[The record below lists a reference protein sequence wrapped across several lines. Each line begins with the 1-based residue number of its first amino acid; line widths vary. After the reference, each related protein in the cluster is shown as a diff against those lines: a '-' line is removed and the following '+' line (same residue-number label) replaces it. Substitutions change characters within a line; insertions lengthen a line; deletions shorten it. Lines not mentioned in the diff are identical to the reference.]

1 MDRRIDRKALKA
13 KAKEYA
19 FKNKWNYWKPF
30 LALFVITFLVGFVS
44 GIFGDSFLGSIVS
57 LVGTIVLLPVEI
69 GVISYT
75 IKLTRQQNPDLKEEL
90 TGKFDMIKVILLTVL
105 VVGLATLGWT
115 LLLIIPGI
123 IYAYKVIMTTFI
135 LADTANKDTRW
146 QDVISDSKKMMD
158 GYKLDYFVFQLSF
171 LLWIYGGLF
180 TLGILWIWAV
190 PYMQAAT
197 VMYYDELKRIQS
209 ANLTV

>member
-1 MDRRIDRKALKA
+1 MDRKIDRKALKA
-13 KAKEYA
+13 KAKEFA

-30 LALFVITFLVGFVS
+30 LILILVALVVGFVS
-44 GIFGDSFLGSIVS
+44 GLFGEGFIGSLIS
-57 LVGTIVLLPVEI
+57 LAGTCALLPVEI

-75 IKLTRQQNPDLKEEL
+75 IKLTRGETPDLKAEMF
-90 TGKFDMIKVILLTVL
+90 GKFDMFKVILLTVL
-105 VVGLATLGWT
+105 IVVFATMGWT

-123 IYAYKVIMTTFI
+123 IYAYKVIMTTYI

-146 QDVISDSKKMMD
+146 QDVIGESKKMME

-171 LLWIYGGLF
+171 LLWIYGGVF
-180 TLGILWIWAV
+180 TFGILYIWVV

-209 ANLTV
+209 GN